1 MYKTYITSQDE
12 AVCHLFLHCCF
23 KDGIF
28 SKDEINAIASR
39 FVDLQIQKDLNF
51 KIEVQHYK
59 AYINTVS
66 NEDEYLQ
73 HLFKLINAIQ
83 NLALYFYCAELC
95 LSDKSLSK
103 EEASLLSK
111 IAGLLKISSGNK
123 ALLDKLAAQ
132 CKTVETEKIF

>member
-1 MYKTYITSQDE
+1 MYKEYITSQDE

-23 KDGIF
+23 KDGVF

-51 KIEVQHYK
+51 KQEIQHYK
-59 AYINTVS
+59 TYINDIK
-66 NEDEYLQ
+66 DEEAYLQ
-73 HLFKLINAIQ
+73 HIFHLINAAQ
-83 NLALYFYCAELC
+83 TLALYFYCAELC
-95 LSDKSLSK
+95 LSDKFLST

-111 IAGLLKISSGNK
+111 IAALLQVSASSK

>member
-1 MYKTYITSQDE
+1 MYKKFITSQDE

-59 AYINTVS
+59 AYIKSIS

-73 HLFKLINAIQ
+73 YLFGLINAIQ

-103 EEASLLSK
+103 EEASLLAK
-111 IAGLLKISSGNK
+111 IAALLKISSGNK